1 MTYQEALRTVHGLRR
16 FQKIPGFQNL
26 RKLLHTLGDP
36 QEKLRFLHVAG
47 TNGKGSTSTLLAAM
61 CQKAHYRTGL
71 FVSPYV
77 TDFCERIQLNGRP
90 ISHHAFVQAAEEV
103 LPVVLQMEEKGET
116 LSEFEV
122 VTAIGLYW
130 FLQQKCDV
138 VVLEVGL
145 GGRLDAT
152 NVIPSPL
159 CAVLTHISYDHTEIL
174 GDTLSKIAAEKCGIF
189 KEGCPVVCA
198 PGQEEETLAVIRQK
212 AEEKHCR
219 VFFAKESRLHVL
231 ETSLR
236 GTRVALDDQL
246 IDFPLLGHYQVKN
259 LATAVCCCEVLNHL
273 GLLSIPPRAIA
284 QGAAAV
290 HMPARFEVLFHRPI
304 VVVDGAHNPDGA
316 NALASCLRQYLKKK
330 PLVALTGM
338 CADKDTRA
346 FVERLAPLF
355 RQAVTL
361 PVPDPRSLSPE
372 ALASLWEAAGT
383 PAAVGQ
389 YPQQA
394 LALAVQ
400 LAGKDAAVVVC
411 GSLYLAGQMRPICM
425 ELLPMLCGPGG
436 R

>member
-1 MTYQEALRTVHGLRR
+1 
-16 FQKIPGFQNL
+16 
-26 RKLLHTLGDP
+26 
-36 QEKLRFLHVAG
+36 
-47 TNGKGSTSTLLAAM
+47 M

-189 KEGCPVVCA
+189 KEACPVVCA
-198 PGQEEETLAVIRQK
+198 PGQEEEALAVIRQK

-219 VFFAKESRLHVL
+219 LFFAKESRLHVL
-231 ETSLR
+231 
-236 GTRVALDDQL
+236 GDVAAW
-246 IDFPLLGHYQVKN
+246 Y
-259 LATAVCCCEVLNHL
+259 
-273 GLLSIPPRAIA
+273 
-284 QGAAAV
+284 
-290 HMPARFEVLFHRPI
+290 ARCPGR
-304 VVVDGAHNPDGA
+304 
-316 NALASCLRQYLKKK
+316 S
-330 PLVALTGM
+330 
-338 CADKDTRA
+338 AD
-346 FVERLAPLF
+346 
-355 RQAVTL
+355 
-361 PVPDPRSLSPE
+361 
-372 ALASLWEAAGT
+372 
-383 PAAVGQ
+383 
-389 YPQQA
+389 
-394 LALAVQ
+394 
-400 LAGKDAAVVVC
+400 
-411 GSLYLAGQMRPICM
+411 
-425 ELLPMLCGPGG
+425 
-436 R
+436 